1 MHALRVSFDTIPTRR
16 ISGTGELSD
25 SQIPTWPPDS
35 CHATKEIPMKP
46 IIVRVSILAAA
57 LLGFAVVPVAADEA
71 AELKVVRDTVA
82 GLFDGIEEDD
92 IFPSNVD
99 GWYTIRKGAIVAYI
113 SGDGRYLLQGDLI
126 DLEQQVN
133 LSEQDRNKARVK
145 LMTKVPD
152 DQVIVFTPENVR
164 HSISVFTDIDCTFCR
179 RLHSQMEE
187 YLDEGIEIRYFLYP
201 RNGPTSPSWA
211 KAEQVWCADNR
222 NEALTMAKLDKD
234 FSTHECDSSIVS
246 AHYSMGQEVGLRGTP
261 AIVLEDGT
269 LFSGYMPP
277 KQLAEAIEATL
288 GD

>member
-1 MHALRVSFDTIPTRR
+1 MKSIIAR
-16 ISGTGELSD
+16 ISF
-25 SQIPTWPPDS
+25 
-35 CHATKEIPMKP
+35 
-46 IIVRVSILAAA
+46 LAAT
-57 LLGFAVVPVAADEA
+57 LFAFTTLPATADEA
-71 AELKVVRDTVA
+71 AELQVVRDTVA

-92 IFPSNVD
+92 IFASDID

-145 LMTKVPD
+145 LMTEVSDDDAIVYTPD
-152 DQVIVFTPENVR
+152 KVR

-179 RLHSQMEE
+179 RLHSQLDE

-201 RNGPTSPSWA
+201 RNGPASPSWA
-211 KAEQVWCADNR
+211 KAEQVWCADDR
-222 NEALTMAKLDKD
+222 NKALTLAKLDKD
-234 FSTHECDSSIVS
+234 FSTHDCDSSIVS
-246 AHYSMGQEVGLRGTP
+246 AHYSMGQGVGLRGTP

-277 KQLAEAIEATL
+277 KQLAEAIETTL